1 MSRKIDVD
9 LQSPGLARS
18 AAGSYITQVNAI
30 DDPDVRRVL
39 MPGKGEHIHHKAI
52 LKTLTPLY
60 KGLSESEAAELT
72 AYLNQ
77 YGGIGNH
84 IQNLIRVAID
94 TFIDPFFAIDLD
106 NNGEPDF
113 DRVKKLHVNI
123 LGVHIR
129 YGEFLVELLKTI
141 LIIVLMY
148 QVIMYL
154 IHNTDIFE

>member
-1 MSRKIDVD
+1 MDNVPVTESNVETTEYSEGPIIYQKE
-9 LQSPGLARS
+9 
-18 AAGSYITQVNAI
+18 ITDFKKFMVKYSFI
-30 DDPDVRRVL
+30 SS
-39 MPGKGEHIHHKAI
+39 I
-52 LKTLTPLY
+52 LIWTL
-60 KGLSESEAAELT
+60 S
-72 AYLNQ
+72 
-77 YGGIGNH
+77 NH